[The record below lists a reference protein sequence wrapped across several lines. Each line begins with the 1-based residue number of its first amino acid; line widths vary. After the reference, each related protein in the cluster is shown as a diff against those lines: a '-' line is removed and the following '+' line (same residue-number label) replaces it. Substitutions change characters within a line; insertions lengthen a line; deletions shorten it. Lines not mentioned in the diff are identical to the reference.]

1 MGKWYIK
8 VVQLGDLITM
18 NSCNDYV
25 QFSFNVMHSMWDE
38 KLQKYRLGD
47 CVSDDTI
54 IWRKL
59 EDKDIKHER

>member
-1 MGKWYIK
+1 
-8 VVQLGDLITM
+8 M